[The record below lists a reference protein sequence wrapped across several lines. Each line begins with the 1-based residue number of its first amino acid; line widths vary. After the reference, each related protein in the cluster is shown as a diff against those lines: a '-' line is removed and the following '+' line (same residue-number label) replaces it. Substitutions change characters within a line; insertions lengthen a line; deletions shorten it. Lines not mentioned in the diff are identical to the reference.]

1 MSGITN
7 ETYKVSHPKIKTPLI
22 FREFGDS
29 TDSIFPLT

>member
-7 ETYKVSHPKIKTPLI
+7 ETYKISHPQLNPLI

-29 TDSIFPLT
+29 SDSKYIKAS